1 MLVPTHGPNKAD
13 VPDGG
18 RVPKETRMSYAE
30 SMLAVDEQILYRGRQ
45 HWLAPIS
52 NSLKPFVLVLVSLVL
67 FFAEL
72 KVSPTGTVST
82 AWLAISAIVLLVGLV
97 WIGIIFF
104 TWRAQ
109 EYIITTR
116 RVLKIEGLLDKKSG
130 DSSLDKIN
138 DAVLKQGLLAR
149 ILRYGDLE
157 ILTANEEG
165 IDRYTMLAHAVDFKK
180 AMLNAKNQLE
190 DGYRGS
196 AATPRTATA
205 APAAAPAAPAARS
218 GNADDVTGTLAKLA
232 DLRDKGAIAPAEY
245 EAKKAELL
253 GRL

>member
-1 MLVPTHGPNKAD
+1 
-13 VPDGG
+13 
-18 RVPKETRMSYAE
+18 MSYAE
-30 SMLAVDEQILYRGRQ
+30 SVLAKDEQILYRGRQ
-45 HWLAPIS
+45 HWLAPLSDGLRPIV
-52 NSLKPFVLVLVSLVL
+52 LILVGLVLLLAQVN
-67 FFAEL
+67 FGW
-72 KVSPTGTVST
+72 TG
-82 AWLAISAIVLLVGLV
+82 ALLAIPAVVLLVGMI
-97 WIGIIFF
+97 WFGIVYL
-104 TWRAQ
+104 TWRAE
-109 EYIITTR
+109 EYIITSR

-149 ILRYGDLE
+149 ILHYGDLQ

-165 IDRYTMLAHAVDFKK
+165 IDRYEMLAHVVDFKK

-190 DGYRGS
+190 DGYRES
-196 AATPRTATA
+196 VATPHSAVA
-205 APAAAPAAPAARS
+205 APAAKS

-232 DLRDKGAIAPAEY
+232 DLRDKGAITPAEY

>member
-1 MLVPTHGPNKAD
+1 
-13 VPDGG
+13 
-18 RVPKETRMSYAE
+18 MSYAE
-30 SMLAVDEQILYRGRQ
+30 SVLAKDEQILYRGRQ
-45 HWLAPIS
+45 HWLAPLSDGLRPIM
-52 NSLKPFVLVLVSLVL
+52 LILVGVVLLLAQVN
-67 FFAEL
+67 FGW
-72 KVSPTGTVST
+72 TG
-82 AWLAISAIVLLVGLV
+82 ALLAIPAVVLLVGMI
-97 WIGIIFF
+97 WFGIVYL
-104 TWRAQ
+104 TWRAE
-109 EYIITTR
+109 EYIITSR

-149 ILRYGDLE
+149 ILHYGDLQ

-165 IDRYTMLAHAVDFKK
+165 IDRYEMLAHVVDFKK

-190 DGYRGS
+190 DGYRES
-196 AATPRTATA
+196 VATPHSAVA
-205 APAAAPAAPAARS
+205 APAAKS

-232 DLRDKGAIAPAEY
+232 DLRDKGAITPAEY

>member
-18 RVPKETRMSYAE
+18 RVPKEKRMSYAE

-82 AWLAISAIVLLVGLV
+82 AWLAISAIVMLVGLV

-109 EYIITTR
+109 EYIITNR
-116 RVLKIEGLLDKKSG
+116 RVIKVEGMLDKKSG
-130 DSSLDKIN
+130 DSSLEKIN
-138 DAVLKQGLLAR
+138 DALLSQGILAR
-149 ILRYGDLE
+149 ILHYGDLE
-157 ILTANEEG
+157 VLTANEEA
-165 IDRYTMLAHAVDFKK
+165 IDRYVMLAHVVDFKK

-190 DGYRGS
+190 DGIRQP
-196 AATPRTATA
+196 AQAPR
-205 APAAAPAAPAARS
+205 PAAAPIQS
-218 GNADDVTGTLAKLA
+218 SNSDDVTGTLAKLA
-232 DLRDKGAIAPAEY
+232 DLRDKGAITPAEY
-245 EAKKAELL
+245 EAKK
-253 GRL
+253 

>member
-1 MLVPTHGPNKAD
+1 MLVPTHGLNGVEA
-13 VPDGG
+13 PDGG

-30 SMLAVDEQILYRGRQ
+30 SMLAKDEQILYRGRQ
-45 HWLAPIS
+45 HWLAP
-52 NSLKPFVLVLVSLVL
+52 
-67 FFAEL
+67 
-72 KVSPTGTVST
+72 
-82 AWLAISAIVLLVGLV
+82 LADGLRPIVLILVGLLLLLAAANFRWTGALFAIPAV
-97 WIGIIFF
+97 VMLIGVIWFGIVYL
-104 TWRAQ
+104 TWRAE
-109 EYIITTR
+109 EYIITSR

-130 DSSLDKIN
+130 DSALDKIN

-149 ILRYGDLE
+149 MLRYGDLQ

-165 IDRYTMLAHAVDFKK
+165 IDRYEMLANAVDFKK
-180 AMLNAKNQLE
+180 AMLDAKNRLE

-196 AATPRTATA
+196 VATPRIATPAVA
-205 APAAAPAAPAARS
+205 APAAAAPPAAGS

-232 DLRDKGAIAPAEY
+232 DLRDKGAITPAEY